1 MKPIDRLA
9 LWLRQ
14 RAAEGLPMLQD
25 REIARLLNCRSAKR
39 IEHGITR
46 LRRYGMVR
54 VHYRGAGP
62 LIERRVEIATT
73 GQLTGWSSPPPAPRS
88 REPIP
93 KAIVLVFERPTWAGL
108 MRGRRF
114 EDVKFRPKTA
124 QKPAANMQ
132 NPGKTNADLRTKG
145 LGLC

>member
-1 MKPIDRLA
+1 MKPIDRLN

-14 RAAEGLPMLQD
+14 RAAEGLPMLND
-25 REIARLLNCRSAKR
+25 REIARLLQVRSAKR

-62 LIERRVEIATT
+62 LIERRVEILTT
-73 GQLTGWSSPPPAPRS
+73 GQLTGWSNPPPAPRA

-93 KAIVLVFERPTWAGL
+93 KEVVLVFERPTWAGL
-108 MRGRRF
+108 MHGRRF
-114 EDVKFRPKTA
+114 EDVKLKPRPWRPV
-124 QKPAANMQ
+124 PAL
-132 NPGKTNADLRTKG
+132 P
-145 LGLC
+145 